1 MAHSLKTR
9 ILAVSSHHAKSL
21 PSPLINTDVEKPMTI
36 LHHQPRLVPPPIP
49 EPQDSRSSSHEWM
62 SRTKSFASRAS
73 IRGSFSVR
81 RKLNAYNGPRRPHI
95 SAPTDFRHVENALTR
110 RTDRFRPLELSI
122 YMPDNQLS
130 PLLPHFGAADDE
142 ADSVLSYPAPVLV
155 HARSESALSNF
166 SIPRKP
172 LNAHKSVHGRLEG
185 LSIHTISSSSGSESL
200 CHPLQPQPVLPES
213 PSAQELMTALQEEL
227 PQSPPK
233 ARLRSNTA
241 PPRIINRESAQ
252 VDRVKLVLQE
262 KLELEKR
269 LQDLENIIEKRR
281 SVYLSSRANS
291 IYAVSEGQ

>member
-1 MAHSLKTR
+1 
-9 ILAVSSHHAKSL
+9 
-21 PSPLINTDVEKPMTI
+21 MTI
-36 LHHQPRLVPPPIP
+36 LHHQPRLIPPPIP
-49 EPQDSRSSSHEWM
+49 EPQHNRSSSHEWM

-73 IRGSFSVR
+73 SRGSFSVR

-95 SAPTDFRHVENALTR
+95 GAPTDFRHVQNALPR

-130 PLLPHFGAADDE
+130 PLLPHFGGVDDD
-142 ADSVLSYPAPVLV
+142 ADSLLSYPAPARI
-155 HARSESALSNF
+155 HSRSESALSNF

-185 LSIHTISSSSGSESL
+185 LSLHTAPSSMASALAS
-200 CHPLQPQPVLPES
+200 HPVQPRRSLPES
-213 PSAQELMTALQEEL
+213 PSEQELMAALQEEL
-227 PQSPPK
+227 PQAIPR
-233 ARLRSNTA
+233 ARLRSNTE

-269 LQDLENIIEKRR
+269 LQDLDSIIEERR

-291 IYAVSEGQ
+291 IYALSEGQ